1 VVWLNLAERTNILM
15 QLLHEN
21 RQTVLHVLHA
31 FMRSRF
37 RSIVV
42 SDKYG
47 TYAGINVEFYR
58 WMLELDLKTIDNE
71 LALSAQTLEVSPYT
85 KVLTL
90 LCGPY
95 VFTAA
100 ARVRQPS
107 HKASCDD
114 SGELI
119 DFKGVE
125 YTVDDARKFHREL
138 IRAYLR
144 DRFKTRFEG
153 WVLDNVFEL
162 AAELRTHPTKVRRL
176 VGYTIGPITGGDA
189 TFSFEYAGK
198 SVFVSTGVRS
208 RVKIKPLLGGEGADH

>member
-1 VVWLNLAERTNILM
+1 MVCLNLAERTDRLM
-15 QLLHEN
+15 QRLHEN

-37 RSIVV
+37 RSTTV
-42 SDKYG
+42 SDKFG
-47 TYAGINVEFYR
+47 TYAGINEEFYR
-58 WMLELDLKTIDNE
+58 WVLESALKTIDNE

-100 ARVRQPS
+100 ARVRQPG
-107 HKASCDD
+107 HEAP
-114 SGELI
+114 SGGVVAPK
-119 DFKGVE
+119 DFTGVE
-125 YTVDDARKFHREL
+125 YTVDDARKFYREV
-138 IRAYLR
+138 IRSYIR
-144 DRFKTRFEG
+144 DRFETQFEG
-153 WVLDNVFEL
+153 WVTDNVFEI

-176 VGYTIGPITGGDA
+176 AGYSIGPITGGDA

-208 RVKIKPLLGGEGADH
+208 RVKIKPC